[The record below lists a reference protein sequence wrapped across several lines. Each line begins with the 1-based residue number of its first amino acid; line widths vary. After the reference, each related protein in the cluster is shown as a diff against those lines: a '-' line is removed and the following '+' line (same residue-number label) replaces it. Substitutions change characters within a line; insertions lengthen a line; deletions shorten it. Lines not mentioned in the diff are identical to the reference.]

1 MALLQSAFGERAV
14 LLCKSY
20 RAGWDCSDR
29 AYPTLWCV
37 FDLESKRKQV
47 EGLERQSAAENFWDD
62 PQDAQRKMK
71 RLSALQ
77 AELGVWED
85 LQRQAESTGELVA
98 LALEED
104 DDSLLDTFKEE
115 IAELDERLGDLEFQ
129 LVLSGKYDARN
140 AIAAL
145 HAGAGGVESQ
155 DWVQMLMRMYL
166 RWAERRGLNSEVL
179 DVSPGEEAGV
189 KSAVLQISGPHSYGY
204 MKAERGVHRLVR
216 LSPFDGDHARH
227 TSFALLEVLPE
238 AEEGEDIEI
247 DPDDLKIEVFRAGGA
262 GGQSVQK
269 NSTAVRITHLPTG
282 IKVSCQN
289 ERSQHQNKAI
299 AMRILLA
306 RLVER
311 QEKERAEETAR
322 LKGDHISAEWGNQ
335 IRSYV
340 LHPYRMVKDHRTGH
354 ETSNADGVLD
364 GDIDE
369 FISAYLKSTVGSQAQ
384 TGGGRS

>member
-1 MALLQSAFGERAV
+1 MQSAFGERAV

-20 RAGWDCSDR
+20 RASWDCSDR

-77 AELGVWED
+77 AELGVWEN

-115 IAELDERLGDLEFQ
+115 IGELDERLGDLEFQ
-129 LVLSGKYDARN
+129 LVLSGKYDCRN

-364 GDIDE
+364 GNIDE